1 MHSKRDG
8 IGARAGWACDG
19 LLAAGLI
26 ALMTGALGCDP
37 GTGGRGGGP
46 GGGIDVDD
54 PGAADD
60 GSADDGDA
68 GEDPG
73 APDPS
78 GDDDDDDSDPGQPAD
93 NPPTPELPFD
103 PGKLQE
109 VCARGNGDRVAQ
121 ALCNGVQLTSL
132 TELREALEFVNPF
145 FALTGNSTSLVGRK
159 ISAINPRLVVGDKT
173 TFFGFP
179 FPDDVFPDG
188 EGDELEGS
196 GLLAMGYARGD
207 QFVELMAYDPNKDDL
222 NLYLLV
228 YEQACNASPDGC
240 STSELVTP
248 AVESNWTRWTLYQ
261 DEDLVNTT
269 LDCNVCHQPL
279 GPGTPKVPRMQ
290 EVANSWTHWFPTR
303 PPPPPPPGGGG
314 GWGSPSGGSGET
326 DGVPPFSD
334 GHGTASSAELW
345 DLFTRMHS
353 ADENYG
359 GVPIAEISDSEAGP
373 DMESFVANYLMSRQN
388 LPESLAFPMEG
399 VEASSDYFC
408 NSSDMELDGASSSWS
423 VQYARAL
430 EGNREPPPSPRID
443 ISFEP
448 TREAAIQS
456 YIDVMSGAK
465 DPSEIVDPTA
475 VMSTSVLTELS
486 IAPRSDASAQEI
498 LTHMCARCHND
509 SLDQT
514 ITRSN
519 FNAMALT
526 TLSEEDK
533 DLIADRLDRDHTDAK
548 LMPPSRF
555 ATMPDWAKDRVLQWL
570 DEQ

>member
-1 MHSKRDG
+1 MQSKSDG
-8 IGARAGWACDG
+8 IDPRVGWTHGKWLTAS
-19 LLAAGLI
+19 LI
-26 ALMTGALGCDP
+26 ALMTGTFGCDP
-37 GTGGRGGGP
+37 GNGGRGGAP
-46 GGGIDVDD
+46 GGGIGVDD

-60 GSADDGDA
+60 GSADDGDD

-73 APDPS
+73 QPS
-78 GDDDDDDSDPGQPAD
+78 DDDDDDDDDSDPGEPAD
-93 NPPTPELPFD
+93 NPPTPELPLD

-109 VCARGNGDRVAQ
+109 VCARNNGDRVAQ
-121 ALCNGVQLTSL
+121 ALCNGAQVSSL
-132 TELREALEFVNPF
+132 TQLREALEFVNPF

-159 ISAINPRLVVGDKT
+159 ISAINPRLVVGDKAQ
-173 TFFGFP
+173 FFGFP
-179 FPDDVFPDG
+179 GGVFPGEDG
-188 EGDELEGS
+188 EELEGS

-207 QFVELMAYDPNKDDL
+207 QFVELVGYDPNKDDL
-222 NLYLLV
+222 NFYLLV
-228 YEQACNASPDGC
+228 FEQACNASPDGC
-240 STSELVTP
+240 STAELVTP
-248 AVESNWTRWTLYQ
+248 AVEGDWTRWTLYQ

-279 GPGTPKVPRMQ
+279 GPGTPKIPRMQ

-353 ADENYG
+353 ADETYG

-373 DMESFVANYLMSRQN
+373 DMENFVATYLMSREY
-388 LPESLAFPMEG
+388 LPEALAFPMEG
-399 VEASSDYFC
+399 VESNSDYFC

-430 EGNREPPPSPRID
+430 EGVRHPVPSPRID

-456 YIDVMSGAK
+456 YIDVMSGLA
-465 DPSEIVDPTA
+465 DPSEIVDPTS

-486 IAPRSDASAQEI
+486 MAPRSDASAEEI
-498 LTHMCARCHND
+498 LTHMCARCHN
-509 SLDQT
+509 SALDQT
-514 ITRSN
+514 ITRAN
-519 FNAMALT
+519 FDAMALNN
-526 TLSEEDK
+526 LSEEDK
-533 DLIADRLDRDHTDAK
+533 DLIADRLTRDHVDAK

-555 ATMPDWAKDRVLQWL
+555 ATMPDWARDRVLQWL